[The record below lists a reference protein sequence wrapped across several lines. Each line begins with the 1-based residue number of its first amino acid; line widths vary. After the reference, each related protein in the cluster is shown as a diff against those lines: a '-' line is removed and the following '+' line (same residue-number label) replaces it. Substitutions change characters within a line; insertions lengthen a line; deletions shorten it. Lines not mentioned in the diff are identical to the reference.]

1 MYSIQAFI
9 IYYLRLILY
18 CSVLFYL
25 QVAETQ
31 PDQAAVREGFT
42 VQEGVGEGNQL
53 YHVRNLH
60 PTSASFSILI

>member
-1 MYSIQAFI
+1 MGGKRKGENSTLMYSIQAFI

-42 VQEGVGEGNQL
+42 VQVMRKE
-53 YHVRNLH
+53 
-60 PTSASFSILI
+60 